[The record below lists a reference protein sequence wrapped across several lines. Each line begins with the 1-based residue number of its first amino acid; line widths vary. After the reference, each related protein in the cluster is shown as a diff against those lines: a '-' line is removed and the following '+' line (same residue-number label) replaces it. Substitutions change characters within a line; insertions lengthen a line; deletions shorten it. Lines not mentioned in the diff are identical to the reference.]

1 MTLYAAAPARPH
13 RAVSSFALS
22 VSLAILLLLPA
33 ERPGTAGVFPT
44 DAQVVRI
51 ATGFS
56 FTEGP
61 AADAAGDLFFT
72 DVPENRIYKWS
83 QKSGLQLYRKN
94 SGGANGLFVD
104 TSGSLIVCEGTN
116 RRIVSIDG
124 AGKAAVLLDSYNG
137 KKLNSPNDVWVD
149 PKGGIYFSDPRYG
162 PKNTVEQDGFH
173 VYYIP
178 RGAQTAIRVTGKL
191 IMPNGMIGTP
201 DGRRLFVADW
211 GAATVYSYM
220 INDDGTLSQQAV
232 FVKQQCDGMT
242 IDAGGN
248 LYLTG
253 AEQDGNYAVTVF
265 NGKAERIDTIR
276 VPEKPSNVT
285 FGGSDFQT
293 LYITAETSLYA
304 VRMQPEEINRPIGT
318 GRGIFPGRVVW
329 MHDPGAV
336 DADDSGLPF
345 HAQQHRLVQ
354 GVVTDMVSSGVT
366 LLTDC
371 GEAADAWRELFR
383 YVKSRSGRPDE
394 GYFRGEKIAIKANFV
409 QTMNNAETPPGHV
422 NASPYIILALLR
434 HLVYIADVEQQD
446 ITVFDTTAQ
455 ISDEVFLYCHI
466 EFPGVHFVD
475 KAGGKGRTAFTSDT
489 GCPLYFACLPDKQ
502 YYLPACV
509 SEADYVINLA
519 TLKTHQYAGVSLCAK
534 NHFGS
539 FGVRPFDLHPHIRVS
554 HTPHNACNPLVELMG
569 HEQLGG
575 KTMLFMID
583 GLYGGIGWEGLQQ
596 KWTMAPFNSSWPA
609 SIFFSQ
615 DGVAIDSVG
624 LDFLSA
630 EFEVHKNADS
640 YLHEAA
646 CAGDPPSVTFYDP
659 EHDGSGLESLGV
671 HEHWNNPS
679 DKAYSRNLGLQEGIE
694 LITW

>member
-1 MTLYAAAPARPH
+1 MAVCRCFLSAA
-13 RAVSSFALS
+13 
-22 VSLAILLLLPA
+22 LALLLLLQD
-33 ERPGTAGVFPT
+33 ENSSNAGVFPT
-44 DAQVVRI
+44 DALVVRI

-56 FTEGP
+56 FAEGP
-61 AADAAGDLFFT
+61 AADSAGTIFFT
-72 DVPENRIYKWS
+72 DVPKNHIYKWS
-83 QKSGLQLYRKN
+83 ERIGLQLYRKN

-104 TSGSLIVCEGTN
+104 TSGHLVVCEGTN

-162 PKNTVEQDGFH
+162 PKNTVEQDGYH

-178 RGAQTAIRVTGKL
+178 CGAQTAIRVTGNL
-191 IMPNGMIGTP
+191 IMPNGLTGTP

-211 GAATVYSYM
+211 GASTVYSYV

-232 FVKQQCDGMT
+232 FVRQQCDGMT
-242 IDAGGN
+242 MDADGN

-253 AEQDGNYAVTVF
+253 AEQDGNYVVTVF
-265 NGKAERIDTIR
+265 NRDAKRIDSIR
-276 VPEKPSNVT
+276 LPEKPSNVI

-304 VRMQPEEINRPIGT
+304 VRMQPQEINKPIGS

-329 MHDPGAV
+329 MRNPGAV
-336 DADDSGLPF
+336 DPDGIELPF
-345 HAQQHRLVQ
+345 RAQQHNLVQ
-354 GVVTDMVSSGVT
+354 GVVIDMVSDGIK
-366 LLTDC
+366 LLTGCFDT
-371 GEAADAWRELFR
+371 ADAWQALFR
-383 YVKSRSGRPDE
+383 YARRQSGRPDE
-394 GYFRGEKIAIKANFV
+394 GYLRGEKIAIKANFV

-446 ITVFDTTAQ
+446 ITIFDTTAY
-455 ISDEVFLYCHI
+455 ISDDVLLYCRS
-466 EFPGVHFVD
+466 EFPDVRFVD
-475 KAGGKGRTAFTSDT
+475 KGGDNGRTAFAPDPR
-489 GCPLYFACLPDKQ
+489 CPLFFACLPDKQ

-509 SEADYVINLA
+509 SEADYIINLA
-519 TLKTHQYAGVSLCAK
+519 TLKTHQYAGVTLCAK

-575 KTMLFMID
+575 KTMLFIID

-596 KWTMAPFNSSWPA
+596 KWTMEPFNGSWPA

-630 EFEVHKNADS
+630 EYSVHKNADS

-646 CAGDPPSVTFYDP
+646 CAGDPPSGMFYDP
-659 EHDGSGLESLGV
+659 EHDGSGLENLGV

-679 DKAYSRNLGLQEGIE
+679 DKAYSRNLGLQNGIE
-694 LITW
+694 LIKW